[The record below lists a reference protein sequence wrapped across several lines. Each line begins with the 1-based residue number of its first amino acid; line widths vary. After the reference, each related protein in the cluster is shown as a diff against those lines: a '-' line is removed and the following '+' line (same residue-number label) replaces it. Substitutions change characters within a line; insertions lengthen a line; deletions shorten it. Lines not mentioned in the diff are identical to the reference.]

1 MAKSSGGKKAS
12 RRNGAPSP
20 GEKMRMQG
28 HGADA
33 AEAMNAE
40 LAEGAE
46 AAGRQATATREDL
59 RDAGDRAAKK
69 TAAHRPATPDNLKK
83 RR

>member
-1 MAKSSGGKKAS
+1 MAKSSGGKKSA

-33 AEAMNAE
+33 AAMDAD

-46 AAGRQATATREDL
+46 AAAPREGM
-59 RDAGDRAAKK
+59 RDADDRAAGK
-69 TAAHRPATPDNLKK
+69 AAAYRPASPENLKK